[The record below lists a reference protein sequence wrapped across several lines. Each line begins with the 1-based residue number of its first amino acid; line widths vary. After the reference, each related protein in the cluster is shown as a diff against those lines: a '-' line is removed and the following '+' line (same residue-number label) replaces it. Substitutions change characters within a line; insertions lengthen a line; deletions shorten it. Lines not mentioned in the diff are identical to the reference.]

1 MTRRISLPAGLTGH
15 AWAQVV
21 RVHYRAGDAYDAHD
35 HEFAELFWIESGTAG
50 HLVHGQRQALPAGTV
65 VLMRPRDAH
74 AFDTADGAFV
84 MVNVTFRR
92 EILDHLRR
100 RYGACLDPWP
110 WGDAAGPTIRRL
122 RPADMERLQE
132 WADALA
138 GDQSLLTAEGFL
150 LDLLRL
156 LRGAPAPGGAPPW
169 LTHAIERLGEADHLA
184 AGPAAF
190 CRLCGRTP
198 AHVNRVV
205 REVFA
210 TTTTELVNG
219 IRLAAAAH
227 ALRLSER
234 SIAEIAG
241 DCGFASLAH
250 FYRSFSARF
259 GATPRAFR
267 HGHQA
272 VGRLVPEQFRP
283 GTAVPV
289 TNPRPPSR

>member
-1 MTRRISLPAGLTGH
+1 MTRRIPLPTNLTGH

-21 RVHYRAGDAYDAHD
+21 RVHYRAGDSYDAHD
-35 HEFAELFWIESGTAG
+35 HDFAELFWIESGTAG
-50 HLVHGQRQALPAGTV
+50 HLVGGQRQALTAGTV

-100 RYGACLDPWP
+100 RYGACFDHWP
-110 WGDAAGPTIRRL
+110 WGDADGPTIRRL
-122 RPADMERLQE
+122 RPADLERLQE

-156 LRGAPAPGGAPPW
+156 LRAAPTPGGAPPW
-169 LTHAIERLGEADHLA
+169 LTHAIERLGEADQLA

-190 CRLCGRTP
+190 CTLCGRTP

-210 TTTTELVNG
+210 TTTTALVNG

-234 SIAEIAG
+234 PITAIAS

-272 VGRLVPEQFRP
+272 VGRLVPEPFRG
-283 GTAVPV
+283 GTAVAV